1 MQGYITATSNPKGW
15 IFLAALLPA
24 FIDPER
30 SLIPQAAIILP
41 LMILIEFISLL
52 IYASGGRALRDMLVR
67 RDLGHW
73 LNRISAVLMVAIA
86 IWLVLS

>member
-1 MQGYITATSNPKGW
+1 
-15 IFLAALLPA
+15 
-24 FIDPER
+24 
-30 SLIPQAAIILP
+30 
-41 LMILIEFISLL
+41 MILIEFISLL